1 MATNTRQQSKK
12 GKAKAGSSI
21 GPDDSASQVPFN
33 RQSNSTNSSRESL
46 VGSNQ
51 YENWTNAKPYLESF
65 ELELKA
71 MDAGDITTST
81 YMPQSCQRIALC
93 RSIPELNARRNKI
106 RAIRY
111 RVYGVERPSMQA
123 RYYPSQAIYDA
134 CKNEFIA
141 LDNCLEW
148 SPTHLLA
155 KNAEEGGDTIA
166 MVMKYN
172 PDHHNDLRVL
182 LRALR
187 IKATKDNKKDTS
199 FLKDLR
205 NMWPVVPDFPG
216 TSANAY
222 YSKFQWE
229 VATCMYRDIVERFLM
244 FTVMYQKT
252 INKKSEEFD
261 GIGSAME
268 EVRED
273 PLPSAY
279 KDVETVQYEEEVS
292 TLPSHSELFT
302 PGTAGAAQAGD
313 YRLRDP
319 PPLTREAVEQMEPST
334 SRRLSFGGN
343 QYYPPDDSMSIMSPL
358 MSRSQARDRQVGRV
372 SGNLAAPM
380 PFNTDATGRATSD
393 I

>member
-46 VGSNQ
+46 VGSDQ

-65 ELELKA
+65 EVELEA
-71 MDAGDITTST
+71 MDLGDITKNT
-81 YMPQSCQRIALC
+81 YTPQSCQRIALC
-93 RSIPELNARRNKI
+93 RSILELNARRKNI
-106 RAIRY
+106 RAIGY
-111 RVYGVERPSMQA
+111 QVYAVERPPTQA

-172 PDHHNDLRVL
+172 PDSHNALRVL

-187 IKATKDNKKDTS
+187 LIATKDNKKDTS
-199 FLKDLR
+199 FLKDLT

-216 TSANAY
+216 ASANAY

-229 VATCMYRDIVERFLM
+229 VATCMYCDIVERFLT
-244 FTVMYQKT
+244 FTVMYQKMV
-252 INKKSEEFD
+252 NKKSEEFD

-273 PLPSAY
+273 PLPGAY
-279 KDVETVQYEEEVS
+279 EDVETVQYDEEVS
-292 TLPSHSELFT
+292 QLPLHSDLFT
-302 PGTAGAAQAGD
+302 PGMAGAIQ
-313 YRLRDP
+313 
-319 PPLTREAVEQMEPST
+319 
-334 SRRLSFGGN
+334 
-343 QYYPPDDSMSIMSPL
+343 
-358 MSRSQARDRQVGRV
+358 
-372 SGNLAAPM
+372 
-380 PFNTDATGRATSD
+380 
-393 I
+393 

>member
-46 VGSNQ
+46 VGSDQ

-71 MDAGDITTST
+71 MDSGDITTST
-81 YMPQSCQRIALC
+81 YTPQSCQRIALC
-93 RSIPELNARRNKI
+93 RSIPELNPRRKKI
-106 RAIRY
+106 RAIGY
-111 RVYGVERPSMQA
+111 RVYGLERPPTQA
-123 RYYPSQAIYDA
+123 RYYPSKAIYDA
-134 CKNEFIA
+134 CANEFTT
-141 LDNCLEW
+141 LNNCTEW
-148 SPTHLLA
+148 TPSHLLA
-155 KNAEEGGDTIA
+155 KNADDGGDTIA

-172 PDHHNDLRVL
+172 PDSHNALRTL

-187 IKATKDNKKDTS
+187 SKVSKDNKKDTP

-205 NMWPVVPDFPG
+205 KIWPVIPDFPG
-216 TSANAY
+216 ASANAY

-229 VATCMYRDIVERFLM
+229 VATCLYRDIVERFLT
-244 FTVMYQKT
+244 FTIMYQKT
-252 INKKSEEFD
+252 VNKKSEEFD

-268 EVRED
+268 EVREN
-273 PLPSAY
+273 PLPSVY
-279 KDVETVQYEEEVS
+279 EEVNTVQYDEEAEVS
-292 TLPSHSELFT
+292 QLPSHSELFS

-319 PPLTREAVEQMEPST
+319 PPALTREAVERMELSA
-334 SRRLSFGGN
+334 SRRI
-343 QYYPPDDSMSIMSPL
+343 P
-358 MSRSQARDRQVGRV
+358 
-372 SGNLAAPM
+372 
-380 PFNTDATGRATSD
+380 
-393 I
+393 

>member
-21 GPDDSASQVPFN
+21 GPDDSASQVAFN

-46 VGSNQ
+46 VGSDQ
-51 YENWTNAKPYLESF
+51 FKNWTNAKPYLESF

-71 MDAGDITTST
+71 MDPGDITKNT
-81 YMPQSCQRIALC
+81 YTPQSCQRIALC
-93 RSIPELNARRNKI
+93 RSIPELNARRKKT

-111 RVYGVERPSMQA
+111 RVYGVEQPPTQA

-141 LDNCLEW
+141 LDNCIEW

-155 KNAEEGGDTIA
+155 KNAEEGGDTIG
-166 MVMKYN
+166 MVMKYH
-172 PDHHNDLRVL
+172 PDPHNALRAL

-187 IKATKDNKKDTS
+187 SKAIKDNKKDTS

-216 TSANAY
+216 ASANAY

-229 VATCMYRDIVERFLM
+229 LATCIYRDIVERFLM
-244 FTVMYQKT
+244 FMVMYQKT
-252 INKKSEEFD
+252 VNETTKEFD
-261 GIGSAME
+261 GIGSTME
-268 EVRED
+268 EVQED

-279 KDVETVQYEEEVS
+279 EEVETVKYDEEVS
-292 TLPSHSELFT
+292 HLPS
-302 PGTAGAAQAGD
+302 
-313 YRLRDP
+313 
-319 PPLTREAVEQMEPST
+319 
-334 SRRLSFGGN
+334 
-343 QYYPPDDSMSIMSPL
+343 
-358 MSRSQARDRQVGRV
+358 
-372 SGNLAAPM
+372 
-380 PFNTDATGRATSD
+380 
-393 I
+393 